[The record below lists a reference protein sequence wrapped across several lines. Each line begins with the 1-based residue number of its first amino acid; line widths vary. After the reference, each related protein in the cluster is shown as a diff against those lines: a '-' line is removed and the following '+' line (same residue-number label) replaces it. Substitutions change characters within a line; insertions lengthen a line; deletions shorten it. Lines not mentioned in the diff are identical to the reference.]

1 MRGGFAAVAI
11 IVTAV
16 VGGNA
21 AAHAFEL
28 DVDPEKLDLL
38 DGKRR
43 IVDLAV
49 GDTALASVFSG
60 CNRDGKLFV
69 VANQDV
75 MDPQYEGM
83 THLRLKRLDGDQ
95 VELTFVDKS
104 TARADLIDD
113 LRRVL
118 SPSPCENN
126 ELLSGQRYTY
136 FEVATVDGMTDA
148 AAVLKKFGLGP

>member
-1 MRGGFAAVAI
+1 MRCGFAAAATIVAT
-11 IVTAV
+11 IVW
-16 VGGNA
+16 GNA
-21 AAHAFEL
+21 ASAFEL
-28 DVDPEKLDLL
+28 DVDPEQLDLL
-38 DGKRR
+38 DGKQR
-43 IVDLAV
+43 IIDLAV

-60 CNRDGKLFV
+60 CNRGGKLFV

-75 MDPQYEGM
+75 MDRQYEGM
-83 THLRLKRLDGDQ
+83 THLRLKRLDGDR

-104 TARADLIDD
+104 TARADMIGD

-118 SPSPCENN
+118 SPSPCDNN